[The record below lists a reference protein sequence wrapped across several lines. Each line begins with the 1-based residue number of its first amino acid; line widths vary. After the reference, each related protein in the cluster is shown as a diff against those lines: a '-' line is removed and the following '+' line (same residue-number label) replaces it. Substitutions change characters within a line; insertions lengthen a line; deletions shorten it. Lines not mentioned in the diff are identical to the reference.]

1 MKNKDNDGEG
11 SDGIDEI
18 DERYLASFTGLRFE
32 ERLRQSKHIGEL
44 LGYVMQEQGLSYAD
58 MAELLGVDKS
68 TVHRIVHGIRP
79 PERDMVIVWLTKLGL
94 PVYQVSRALMFAG
107 FAPLYHVH
115 QAARKWP
122 PES

>member
-1 MKNKDNDGEG
+1 MKNKDSHGEEF
-11 SDGIDEI
+11 SEI
-18 DERYLASFTGLRFE
+18 DEHYLASFTGLRFE
-32 ERLRQSKHIGEL
+32 ERQRQSKHIGEML
-44 LGYVMQEQGLSYAD
+44 DYVMQEQGLSYAD
-58 MAELLGVDKS
+58 VAELLGVDKS
-68 TVHRIVHGIRP
+68 TVSRIVHGIRR
-79 PERDMVIVWLTKLGL
+79 PERDMVIVWLTKFGL